1 MIMVEFLGLLFHL
14 IPSLM
19 RYEILSSIN
28 FWLNIKIYWKI
39 IKEDIRVKIM
49 TLVLLFIITLMD
61 YLFLVK
67 IVTLGKKIQKKV
79 VTTM

>member
-1 MIMVEFLGLLFHL
+1 MVEFLGLLFHL
-14 IPSLM
+14 ILCLM

-49 TLVLLFIITLMD
+49 TLVLLFIITLMA